1 MKRSIVKEVEV
12 MMQKNQKYLKED
24 LKLAVKKV
32 DVIIQ
37 ELIGGKFKGKLFKY
51 GNLKLE
57 ENIARLSLPEIIT
70 CSCACKGCY
79 AMKMLFPNTKVA
91 RLINLLLVMSA
102 IKDKDFRTVYLNQV
116 HKELNAHVKRCIKK
130 GQKPI
135 FRFHDSGDIFS
146 DEYLRLIVE
155 IVIKNPRVSFYT
167 YTKNLDIFEEY
178 EHLCLPN
185 FNIVNSFI
193 TNHVNYFDLIH
204 NFDKEFKIFQ
214 EIVNKFR
221 GYGMSIFFCNYNFE
235 KFKELNANN
244 YNTFISYLQKNK
256 DVVQF
261 TKKHLD
267 CGVCD
272 ACCKYEHTVFLKH

>member
-12 MMQKNQKYLKED
+12 MMQRNLKYTKED

-32 DVIIQ
+32 DAIIK

-79 AMKMLFPNTKVA
+79 AMKMLFPNTRVA
-91 RLINLLLVMSA
+91 RLINLLLIMNALRDDSFKR
-102 IKDKDFRTVYLNQV
+102 IYLGQV
-116 HKELNAHVKRCIKK
+116 KRELNAHIKHCDKR

-135 FRFHDSGDIFS
+135 FRFHDSGDIFDS
-146 DEYLRLIVE
+146 KYLWLILL
-155 IVIKNPRVSFYT
+155 IAAQNPHVSFYT

-178 EHLCLPN
+178 EHMRLPN

-193 TNHVNYFDLIH
+193 EDHFNYFDFIH
-204 NFDKEFKIFQ
+204 NFDKEF
-214 EIVNKFR
+214 NKFKQIVEDFR
-221 GYGMSIFFCNYNFE
+221 KWDEKIFFCNYNFE
-235 KFKELNANN
+235 RFKEYNEDN
-244 YNTFISYLQKNK
+244 YNTFVDYLQKNK

-267 CGVCD
+267 CGICD